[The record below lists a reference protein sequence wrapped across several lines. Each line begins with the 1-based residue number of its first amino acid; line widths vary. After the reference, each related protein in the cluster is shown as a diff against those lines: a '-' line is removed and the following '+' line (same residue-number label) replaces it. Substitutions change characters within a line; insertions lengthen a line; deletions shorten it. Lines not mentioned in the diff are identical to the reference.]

1 MELTGHS
8 PTLPPIVPSPAGMQA
23 AVDGIVRTVQGYLPT
38 ADTDSIVRA
47 YRFGEQRHGSQKRSS
62 GEPYMIHP
70 LSVAQIIAQ
79 MRLDV
84 PSILA
89 AFLHDCVEDTATSVE
104 EIKQGFGED
113 VSLLVDGVTKL
124 SKVEYTSKEA
134 RQAENFRKMLIAMAR
149 DIRVLLLKLA
159 DRLHNART
167 LEHLSEDRRQRIA
180 LETLEVYAP
189 LANRL
194 GIDWMKGELEDL
206 SFRYLH
212 PAEWSD
218 LASRVEKTRK
228 QRERFIQEQTRILA
242 EILQAHGFK
251 STVTGRLKRMFSIH
265 EKMRRQHIEFEQV
278 YDLLGFRVICDT
290 VAECYAILGVI
301 HSQWTPVPG
310 RFKDHIGIP
319 KQNGY
324 QSLHTTVVGPRG
336 MRMEI
341 QIRTSEMH
349 KIAEEG
355 IAAHWMYKEGG
366 GLAPGGKDAER
377 FRWLH
382 QIWELQQDVRDPTE
396 LLDAVKSDLFSD
408 EVYVFT
414 PAGQVQVFPSGA
426 TPVDF
431 AYSIHTDL
439 GHHCTG
445 ARVNGAMVP
454 LRYRLRSGDSVE
466 IITSPQQRPNKDWL
480 DFVVTSRAKTKIR
493 SYLHT
498 EQRKR
503 SQELGQEILEKEFRK
518 AGVSMAKAERHGD
531 LERVAKEKRL
541 GSVDELIQA
550 VGYGKLDGK
559 EVVQGVVGAPEGTPA
574 EPPPELRESRLMQ
587 LVRRVTGRDSAA
599 IKIDSVDDLLVRL
612 ARCCNPVPGDE
623 VVGFVSRGRGLMVH
637 RRGCPRTLELDPER
651 RVDVSWDAK
660 AKIDRPVTL
669 RITTAHRPGILA
681 AISQVFSDHDINIT
695 QVHAKPTSDEEAET
709 AFTFN
714 VAGLEKL
721 RNLTKALE
729 KLPGVTAVVRV

>member
-1 MELTGHS
+1 
-8 PTLPPIVPSPAGMQA
+8 MQA
-23 AVDGIVRTVQGYLPT
+23 AVDDIVARVREYLPA
-38 ADTDSIVRA
+38 ADPAAIQRA
-47 YRFGEQRHGSQKRSS
+47 YDLGRERHGAQQRSS
-62 GEPYMIHP
+62 GEPYMVHP
-70 LSVAQIIAQ
+70 IAVAQIIVQ

-89 AFLHDCVEDTATSVE
+89 AFLHDCVEDTGTSVE
-104 EIKQGFGED
+104 EIRAGFGED
-113 VSLLVDGVTKL
+113 VAFLVDGVTKL
-124 SKVEYTSKEA
+124 SKVEYTSREA
-134 RQAENFRKMLIAMAR
+134 RQAENFRKMLVAMAR

-167 LEHLSEDRRQRIA
+167 LEHLPEDRRQRIA
-180 LETLEVYAP
+180 RETLDVYAP

-206 SFRYLH
+206 SFRWLY
-212 PAEWSD
+212 PEEWAA
-218 LASRVEKTRK
+218 LAAKIQKSRKERD
-228 QRERFIQEQTRILA
+228 RFIQEMTRTISEMLH
-242 EILQAHGFK
+242 AHEFK
-251 STVTGRLKRMFSIH
+251 VVVSGRHKRLFSIR
-265 EKMRRQHIEFEQV
+265 EKMHRQHIEFEQV
-278 YDLLGFRVICDT
+278 HDLIGFRVICDT

-336 MRMEI
+336 IRMEI
-341 QIRTSEMH
+341 QIRTHEMH
-349 KIAEEG
+349 QIAEEG

-382 QIWELQQDVRDPTE
+382 QIWELQQDVRDPGE

-414 PAGQVQVFPSGA
+414 PAGQVQVFPNGA

-431 AYSIHTDL
+431 AYAIHTDI
-439 GHHCTG
+439 GHHCSG

-454 LRYRLRSGDSVE
+454 LRYRLRSGDTVE
-466 IITSPQQRPNKDWL
+466 ILTSPQQRPNKDWL
-480 DFVVTSRAKTKIR
+480 DFVASSRARTKIR
-493 SYLHT
+493 SYLHA

-503 SQELGQEILEKEFRK
+503 SQELGREILEKEFRK
-518 AGVSMAKAERHGD
+518 SGVSLAKAEKHGD
-531 LERVAKEKRL
+531 LERAAQDHRC
-541 GSVDELIQA
+541 GSVEEMIAA
-550 VGYGKLDGK
+550 VGYGKLDPK
-559 EVVQGVVGAPEGTPA
+559 EVVQWVAGTPGA
-574 EPPPELRESRLMQ
+574 SEPPAELRESKLAQ
-587 LVRRVTGRDSAA
+587 LIRRVAGREQQA

-612 ARCCNPVPGDE
+612 ARCCNPVPGDD

-651 RVDVSWDAK
+651 RIDVTWDAK
-660 AKIDRPVTL
+660 AKLDRPVTL

-681 AISQVFSDHDINIT
+681 AISQVFSDHDVNIT
-695 QVHAKPTSDEEAET
+695 QVHAKTTSPDEAVT

-714 VAGLEKL
+714 VGGVDKL
-721 RNLTKALE
+721 RTLTRALE
-729 KLPGVTAVVRV
+729 KLSGVTSVVRV

>member
-1 MELTGHS
+1 
-8 PTLPPIVPSPAGMQA
+8 MQA
-23 AVDGIVRTVQGYLPT
+23 AVDAIVAQVGHYLPG
-38 ADTDSIVRA
+38 ADTAAIQRA
-47 YRFGEQRHGSQKRSS
+47 YDLGRQRHGDQQRSS
-62 GEPYMIHP
+62 GEPYMVHP
-70 LSVAQIIAQ
+70 IAVAQIIAQ

-89 AFLHDCVEDTATSVE
+89 AFLHDCVEDTRTSVE
-104 EIKQGFGED
+104 EIRTGFGED
-113 VSLLVDGVTKL
+113 VAFLVDGVTKL
-124 SKVEYTSKEA
+124 SKVEYTSRES
-134 RQAENFRKMLIAMAR
+134 RQAENFRKMMVAMAR

-180 LETLEVYAP
+180 RETLEVYAP

-194 GIDWMKGELEDL
+194 GIDWMRGELEDL
-206 SFRYLH
+206 SFRWLF
-212 PAEWSD
+212 PEEWGG
-218 LASRVEKTRK
+218 LASRVQKSRK
-228 QRERFIQEQTRILA
+228 ERDRFIQEMTRTISDML
-242 EILQAHGFK
+242 HGHEFK
-251 STVTGRLKRMFSIH
+251 VVVSGRHKRLFSIR

-278 YDLLGFRVICDT
+278 HDLLGFRVICET

-336 MRMEI
+336 IRMEI
-341 QIRTSEMH
+341 QIRTHEMH

-366 GLAPGGKDAER
+366 GLAPAGKDAER

-382 QIWELQQDVRDPTE
+382 QIWELQQDVRDPSE

-414 PAGQVQVFPSGA
+414 PAGQVQVFPNGS

-431 AYSIHTDL
+431 AYSIHTDI
-439 GHHCTG
+439 GHHCSG
-445 ARVNGAMVP
+445 ARANGAMVP
-454 LRYRLRSGDSVE
+454 LRYRLRSGDTVE
-466 IITSPQQRPNKDWL
+466 ILTNPQQKPNKDWL
-480 DFVVTSRAKTKIR
+480 DFVVTSRARTKIR
-493 SYLHT
+493 SYLHG

-503 SQELGQEILEKEFRK
+503 SQELGREILEKEFRRG
-518 AGVSMAKAERHGD
+518 GVSLTKAEKRGD
-531 LERVAKEKRL
+531 LERAAQDHRC
-541 GSVDELIQA
+541 GSVEELIAA
-550 VGYGKLDGK
+550 VGYGRLDPR
-559 EVVQGVVGAPEGTPA
+559 EVVQWVTGTPGES
-574 EPPPELRESRLMQ
+574 EPPAELRESKLTQ
-587 LVRRVTGRDSAA
+587 LIRRVAGRDQQS
-599 IKIDSVDDLLVRL
+599 IKIDAVDDLLVRL
-612 ARCCNPVPGDE
+612 ARCCNPVPGDD

-651 RVDVSWDAK
+651 RIDVSWDTK
-660 AKIDRPVTL
+660 AKLDRPVTL
-669 RITTAHRPGILA
+669 RVTTAHRPGILA
-681 AISQVFSDHDINIT
+681 AISQVFSDHDVNIN
-695 QVHAKPTSDEEAET
+695 QVHAKTTSPEEAVT

-714 VAGLEKL
+714 VAGVDKL
-721 RNLTKALE
+721 RVLTRALE
-729 KLPGVTAVVRV
+729 KLAGVTSVVRV

>member
-1 MELTGHS
+1 MSLSGHS
-8 PTLPPIVPSPAGMQA
+8 PTLPPIVPNPAGMQA
-23 AVDGIVRTVQGYLPT
+23 AVEGIVRTVQGYLP
-38 ADTDSIVRA
+38 DRPGDDILRA
-47 YRFGEQRHGSQKRSS
+47 YQFGEERHRGQKRAN

-89 AFLHDCVEDTATSVE
+89 AFLHDCVEDTATSVD
-104 EIKQGFGED
+104 EIKRTFGED
-113 VSLLVDGVTKL
+113 VAFLVDGVTKL
-124 SKVEYTSKEA
+124 SKIEYTSKES

-167 LEHLSEDRRQRIA
+167 LEHLSEERRLRIA
-180 LETLEVYAP
+180 RETLEVYAP

-212 PAEWSD
+212 ADEWTD
-218 LASRVEKTRK
+218 LAGRVEKTRK
-228 QRERFIQEQTRILA
+228 ARERFIQEMTRSLA
-242 EILQAHGFK
+242 ELVLAHGFK
-251 STVTGRLKRMFSIH
+251 AVVTGRLKRMFSIH

-278 YDLLGFRVICDT
+278 YDLIGFRVICDT
-290 VAECYAILGVI
+290 VADCYAILGVI
-301 HSQWTPVPG
+301 HSQWTPIPG

-336 MRMEI
+336 IRMEL
-341 QIRTSEMH
+341 QIRTNEMH

-355 IAAHWMYKEGG
+355 IAAHWLYKEGG

-382 QIWELQQDVRDPTE
+382 QIWELEQDVHDPTE
-396 LLDAVKSDLFSD
+396 LLDAIKSDLFSD

-414 PAGQVQVFPSGA
+414 PQGQVQVFPNGA

-431 AYSIHTDL
+431 AYSIHTDI
-439 GHHCTG
+439 GHHCSG

-454 LRYRLRSGDSVE
+454 LRYRLRSGDTVE
-466 IITSPQQRPNKDWL
+466 ILTNPQQKPNKDWL

-493 SYLHT
+493 SLLHA

-503 SQELGQEILEKEFRK
+503 SLELGQEILEKEFRK
-518 AGVSMAKAERHGD
+518 AGISFAKAEKHGD
-531 LERVAKEKRL
+531 LERVAKEHRV
-541 GSVDELIQA
+541 GTAEELVA
-550 VGYGKLDGK
+550 GVGYGRLEPK
-559 EVVQGVVGAPEGTPA
+559 EVVQWITGGATDS
-574 EPPPELRESRLMQ
+574 EPPPELRESKLAALIRK
-587 LVRRVTGRDSAA
+587 VAGRESQA
-599 IKIDSVDDLLVRL
+599 IKIDTVDDLLVRL
-612 ARCCNPVPGDE
+612 ARCCNPVPGDD

-651 RVDVSWDAK
+651 RIDVSWDAK
-660 AKIDRPVTL
+660 AKLDRPVTL
-669 RITTAHRPGILA
+669 RVTTAHRPGILA
-681 AISQVFSDHDINIT
+681 VISQVFSDHDINIT
-695 QVHAKPTSDEEAET
+695 QVHAKTTSPDEAVT

-714 VAGLEKL
+714 VAGVDKL
-721 RNLTKALE
+721 RNLIKALE
-729 KLPGVTAVVRV
+729 KLAGVTSVVRV